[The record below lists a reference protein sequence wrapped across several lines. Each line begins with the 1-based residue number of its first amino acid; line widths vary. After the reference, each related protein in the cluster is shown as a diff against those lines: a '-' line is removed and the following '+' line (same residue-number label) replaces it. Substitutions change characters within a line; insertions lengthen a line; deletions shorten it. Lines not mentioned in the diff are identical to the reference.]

1 MARPTIQSDGAAG
14 QVEFDDRVPT
24 SIKRLEC
31 GFTSAFHAADAVKG
45 LSLEHK
51 VRVFDDVLG
60 MVTDAASAAA
70 REGHADWALHV
81 IAAAEDRP
89 PRWADYRGEYWTTL
103 LDAARGAVV
112 VTD

>member
-1 MARPTIQSDGAAG
+1 M
-14 QVEFDDRVPT
+14 
-24 SIKRLEC
+24 
-31 GFTSAFHAADAVKG
+31 KG

-60 MVTDAASAAA
+60 MVTDAAGAAA
-70 REGHADWALHV
+70 REPGMPTGRCTS

-89 PRWADYRGEYWTTL
+89 PRWADYRGEYWTIL
-103 LDAARGAVV
+103 LDAARDAVF